1 MIDILTYNDLLEIGE
16 NEKERIDFIRKAIN
30 EHCSSDRYKTAVD
43 AELYYDGLNP
53 TINRYEKIIYDM
65 QGRAHTDMLT
75 ANHKLAS
82 RFFGMAVDQEVSYLL
97 GNGIAFAEESTKKKL
112 CPDFD
117 QEVMDAARNAKIAG
131 VSFGFWD
138 VEHLR
143 VFSLQEFVPL
153 YDEENGALKAGIR
166 FWQVAP
172 DKPLRATLYEMDG
185 FTEYFQPK
193 NKDMEVMQAKRRY
206 KRIVR
211 TADVGGTEIYDGDN
225 YEGFPIVP
233 LRNNRH
239 CLSEICGK
247 RNTIDALDLASSNMV
262 NNVDEGNLIYWVLS
276 NCNGMDDLDDAK
288 FIERLKTTHVA
299 HADGDDGAKVT
310 PQTIEAPYDGT
321 NTTIDMLKR
330 KLYED
335 FQCFDAAAVSAGN
348 QTATAIKASYV
359 PLDLKTDKFESEVT
373 RFIVEILRLAGIDDT
388 PSYTR
393 NQIIN
398 KTEETQSILM
408 GAQYYDDEYITK
420 KLLTINGDID
430 QYEEMMNRKAAEDV
444 DRFTVGNEQ
453 ENEQDIEQENE
464 PEVTA
469 NAETGRGAS
478 ANG

>member
-1 MIDILTYNDLLEIGE
+1 MKTYNDLVAVGE
-16 NEKERIDFIRKAIN
+16 NEKARIDFIRQAIN

-65 QGRAHTDMLT
+65 QGRAHTDMWT

-97 GNGIAFAEESTKKKL
+97 GNGITFAEESTKKKL
-112 CPDFD
+112 CKDFD

-206 KRIVR
+206 KRVVR
-211 TADVGGTEIYDGDN
+211 TAAVGETEIYDGEN

-233 LRNNRH
+233 LKNNRH
-239 CLSEICGK
+239 SLSEICGK

-321 NTTIDMLKR
+321 NATIDMLKR

-398 KTEETQSILM
+398 KAEETQSLLM

-430 QYEEMMNRKAAEDV
+430 QYEDMMKRKAAEDV
-444 DRFTVGNEQ
+444 DRFTGGNGQ
-453 ENEQDIEQENE
+453 ENEQENE

-478 ANG
+478 AN

>member
-1 MIDILTYNDLLEIGE
+1 MKTYNDLVAVGE
-16 NEKERIDFIRKAIN
+16 NEKERIDFIRQAIN
-30 EHCSSDRYKTAVD
+30 EHCNSDRYKTAVD

-65 QGRAHTDMLT
+65 QGRAHTDMWT

-97 GNGIAFAEESTKKKL
+97 GNGITFSEESTKKKL
-112 CPDFD
+112 CKDFD

-143 VFSLQEFVPL
+143 VFDLQEFVPL

-233 LRNNRH
+233 LKNNRH

-310 PQTIEAPYDGT
+310 PQTIEAPYEGT
-321 NTTIDMLKR
+321 SSTIDMLKK

-398 KTEETQSILM
+398 KAEETQSLLM

-430 QYEEMMNRKAAEDV
+430 QYEDMMKRKAAEDV
-444 DRFTVGNEQ
+444 DRFTGGN
-453 ENEQDIEQENE
+453 EQENE